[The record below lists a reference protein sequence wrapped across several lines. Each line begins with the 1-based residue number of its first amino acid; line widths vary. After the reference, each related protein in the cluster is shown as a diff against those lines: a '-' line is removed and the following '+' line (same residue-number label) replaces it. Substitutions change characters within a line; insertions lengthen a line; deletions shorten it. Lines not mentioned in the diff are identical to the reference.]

1 MIVGQLG
8 GQPFPEVTMAGTSP
22 TSPRPLGEMN
32 VTPMLDVL
40 LVLLIIFM
48 YLALQTRSTMNAHL
62 PTPCAGA
69 CDAGPTIVL
78 EVLPGPAY
86 RVNRAPV
93 AVDELARRLEVIY
106 AGRPEKVLQVAGHP
120 GVSYQ
125 QVIAA
130 MDAARGAGVRVISL
144 PGRESYLAR

>member
-1 MIVGQLG
+1 
-8 GQPFPEVTMAGTSP
+8 
-22 TSPRPLGEMN
+22 
-32 VTPMLDVL
+32 
-40 LVLLIIFM
+40 
-48 YLALQTRSTMNAHL
+48 MNAHL
-62 PTPCAGA
+62 PTPCTGA
-69 CDAGPTIVL
+69 CEAGPTIVL

-93 AVDELARRLEVIY
+93 AVDELARRLEAIY

>member
-1 MIVGQLG
+1 
-8 GQPFPEVTMAGTSP
+8 
-22 TSPRPLGEMN
+22 
-32 VTPMLDVL
+32 MLDVL

-48 YLALQTRSTMNAHL
+48 YLTLQTRSTMTAQL

-69 CDAGPTIVL
+69 CEAGPTIVL
-78 EVLPGPAY
+78 EVLPGPTY

-93 AVDELARRLEVIY
+93 PAEELARRIEAIY
-106 AGRPEKVLQVAGHP
+106 TGRPDKVLQVAGHP

-130 MDAARGAGVRVISL
+130 MDVARGAGVRVIAL
-144 PGRESYLAR
+144 PGRESHRPR